1 MEPRG
6 GGYFHEVVGSEDEV
20 GEAGLPRDFAHAEES
35 RGLSRVWGGS
45 VVFFQRR
52 TGSSA
57 ESVRRREERRA
68 RGTRSILVRSR
79 ITRVLGNS
87 SAIAFS
93 TEKQR
98 EFWGQRQK

>member
-1 MEPRG
+1 MAKLACRGILRTPRNR
-6 GGYFHEVVGSEDEV
+6 
-20 GEAGLPRDFAHAEES
+20 AGFLPRE
-35 RGLSRVWGGS
+35 RVWGGS

-57 ESVRRREERRA
+57 ESVRRREARRA
-68 RGTRSILVRSR
+68 RGTRSILVRIR

-98 EFWGQRQK
+98 EFWR